1 MDVSNPSGIVVG
13 LSDDDDDAAVTASV
27 SEVADSVEIIDELV
41 STEG

>member
-13 LSDDDDDAAVTASV
+13 LSDDDAAVTASV